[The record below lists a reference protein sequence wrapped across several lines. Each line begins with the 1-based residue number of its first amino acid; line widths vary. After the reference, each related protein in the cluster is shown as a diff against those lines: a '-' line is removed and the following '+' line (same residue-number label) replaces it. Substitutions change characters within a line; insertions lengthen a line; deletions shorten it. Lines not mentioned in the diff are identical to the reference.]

1 MGVVARFLLQ
11 SLSHSSN
18 ELWGLTEVVVTRVG
32 RLREWSQLRRAST
45 VIYKLDTLERIQEI
59 EQLNKL
65 KEKRNPDSKL
75 TPG

>member
-11 SLSHSSN
+11 SLSHTSN
-18 ELWGLTEVVVTRVG
+18 GLWGLTEVVVTRVG

-45 VIYKLDTLERIQEI
+45 VICKLDTLDSTT
-59 EQLNKL
+59 EQIKR
-65 KEKRNPDSKL
+65 KRNPDSKV

>member
-18 ELWGLTEVVVTRVG
+18 GLWGLTEVVATRVG

-45 VIYKLDTLERIQEI
+45 VICKTGYSRKNTG
-59 EQLNKL
+59 N
-65 KEKRNPDSKL
+65 
-75 TPG
+75 

>member
-18 ELWGLTEVVVTRVG
+18 GLWGLTEVVVTRVG
-32 RLREWSQLRRAST
+32 RLQEWSQLRRAST
-45 VIYKLDTLERIQEI
+45 VICKLDTLDSTT
-59 EQLNKL
+59 EQIKR
-65 KEKRNPDSKL
+65 KRNPDSKV

>member
-18 ELWGLTEVVVTRVG
+18 GLWGLTEVVVTRVG

-45 VIYKLDTLERIQEI
+45 VICKLDTLDSTT
-59 EQLNKL
+59 EQIKR
-65 KEKRNPDSKL
+65 KRNPDSKL

>member
-18 ELWGLTEVVVTRVG
+18 GLWGLTEVVVTRVG
-32 RLREWSQLRRAST
+32 RLREWSQLRRTST
-45 VIYKLDTLERIQEI
+45 VICKLDTLDSTT
-59 EQLNKL
+59 EQIKR
-65 KEKRNPDSKL
+65 KRNPDSKL